1 MSVLTPD
8 LACQQAVELVTDYL
22 EGKLSWRQRRRFEK
36 HLRGL
41 PELLCVPAADP
52 HHHRARRTHR
62 AGSVGRDDPQRPH
75 RPVSP
80 LPPPTTL
87 ARHSR
92 VATRVCAARSED
104 DGRTAPGSRARPRA
118 VCIRPGLLSRT
129 NSSRSGC
136 KPTHARTPKCAP
148 SCSAFGRAPK
158 GSNPPAPRHWRVT
171 PPHRRAPADRCPLH
185 RIGHLS
191 VIEVLEPLRTTSR
204 APAQSRL
211 GVLVGPC

>member
-36 HLRGL
+36 HLRGC

-80 LPPPTTL
+80 LPPR
-87 ARHSR
+87 RHWLGIAGSPPGC
-92 VATRVCAARSED
+92 VPPAARTTI
-104 DGRTAPGSRARPRA
+104 GLRRVRAR
-118 VCIRPGLLSRT
+118 RPVRLASV
-129 NSSRSGC
+129 
-136 KPTHARTPKCAP
+136 
-148 SCSAFGRAPK
+148 
-158 GSNPPAPRHWRVT
+158 PAAIAH
-171 PPHRRAPADRCPLH
+171 
-185 RIGHLS
+185 
-191 VIEVLEPLRTTSR
+191 E
-204 APAQSRL
+204 
-211 GVLVGPC
+211 